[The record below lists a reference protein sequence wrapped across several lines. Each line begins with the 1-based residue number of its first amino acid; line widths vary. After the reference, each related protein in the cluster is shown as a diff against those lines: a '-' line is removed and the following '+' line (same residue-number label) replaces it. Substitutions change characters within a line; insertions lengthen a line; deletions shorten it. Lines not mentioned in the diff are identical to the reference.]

1 MAGIL
6 STLRGIYT
14 VNPVAHRFPSEFDQI
29 SGKPWLRSLL
39 SLGASSLYPK
49 EKKKRPQK
57 GKKKKPIQM
66 VYEEEKY

>member
-49 EKKKRPQK
+49 EKKKKDLRK
-57 GKKKKPIQM
+57 EKKKAHPDGL
-66 VYEEEKY
+66 